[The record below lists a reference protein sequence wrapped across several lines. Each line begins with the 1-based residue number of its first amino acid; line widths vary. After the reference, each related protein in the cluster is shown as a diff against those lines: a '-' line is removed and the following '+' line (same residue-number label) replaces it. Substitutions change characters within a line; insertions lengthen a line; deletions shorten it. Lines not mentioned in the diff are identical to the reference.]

1 MKKKNKKI
9 AAITGIAVGI
19 IIAGS
24 FGTFKTMEN
33 ANDYEAKQ
41 AAIENGT
48 MKEYKESKKNEE
60 QTKKIVSGL
69 VKSTGI
75 GPGSDEDMV
84 ISAMHKMTHQK
95 IKAEDKWGAIPMTP
109 ENIQEIKIALESTDY
124 RNGSALMGIISK
136 WEQGDFNT
144 VARDHNSL
152 WSMQGGT
159 IGKAYGTMTA
169 EEERIF
175 IENNFK

>member
-1 MKKKNKKI
+1 
-9 AAITGIAVGI
+9 
-19 IIAGS
+19 
-24 FGTFKTMEN
+24 
-33 ANDYEAKQ
+33 
-41 AAIENGT
+41 
-48 MKEYKESKKNEE
+48 
-60 QTKKIVSGL
+60 
-69 VKSTGI
+69 
-75 GPGSDEDMV
+75 
-84 ISAMHKMTHQK
+84 
-95 IKAEDKWGAIPMTP
+95 MTP

-144 VARDHNSL
+144 VSQDHNSL